1 MEYEN
6 SRIKYKSDT
15 YLAMDQMIKNIN
27 KYRKEFVG
35 NRQPVFLKN
44 REIKEEIFDS
54 EEITPR
60 SERRPGR
67 KES

>member
-1 MEYEN
+1 
-6 SRIKYKSDT
+6 
-15 YLAMDQMIKNIN
+15 
-27 KYRKEFVG
+27 
-35 NRQPVFLKN
+35 VFLKN

-60 SERRPGR
+60 SGRRPGR